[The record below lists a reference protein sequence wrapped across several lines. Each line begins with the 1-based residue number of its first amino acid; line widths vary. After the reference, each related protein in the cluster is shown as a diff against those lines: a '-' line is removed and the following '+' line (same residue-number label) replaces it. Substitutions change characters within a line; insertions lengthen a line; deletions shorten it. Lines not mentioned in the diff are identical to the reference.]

1 MIFNPDSQDEGLYQC
16 VVSNSEGVVF
26 SPVVKVKMIS
36 VKPRSRSRAKSAR
49 GLKSDEVAVY
59 LPVNNN
65 GKFGEEQD
73 VFLVLPASVTSEL
86 EEE

>member
-1 MIFNPDSQDEGLYQC
+1 MIFNPDSEDEGLYQC

-36 VKPRSRSRAKSAR
+36 LAPRSRSRAGSER
-49 GLKSDEVAVY
+49 GLKSDDVAVY

-65 GKFGEEQD
+65 GQFREEQD
-73 VFLVLPASVTSEL
+73 IFLVLPASEL
-86 EEE
+86 GEK